1 MLCGVSTPLRATAIS
16 SSSLCLAS
24 QPSALQLVQPLRYD
38 RREFD
43 LAATLLFVTSVLD
56 LASGLALSLLV
67 SVNLS
72 FTFNLEILMESNL
85 FTVLEAVK
93 LECASLW
100 G

>member
-1 MLCGVSTPLRATAIS
+1 MPGLSRL
-16 SSSLCLAS
+16 
-24 QPSALQLVQPLRYD
+24 PLRYHHH
-38 RREFD
+38 EFD
-43 LAATLLFVTSVLD
+43 LAATLLFVSSVLD

-85 FTVLEAVK
+85 LTVLEAVK

>member
-1 MLCGVSTPLRATAIS
+1 M
-16 SSSLCLAS
+16 
-24 QPSALQLVQPLRYD
+24 
-38 RREFD
+38 
-43 LAATLLFVTSVLD
+43 AATLLFVSSVLD